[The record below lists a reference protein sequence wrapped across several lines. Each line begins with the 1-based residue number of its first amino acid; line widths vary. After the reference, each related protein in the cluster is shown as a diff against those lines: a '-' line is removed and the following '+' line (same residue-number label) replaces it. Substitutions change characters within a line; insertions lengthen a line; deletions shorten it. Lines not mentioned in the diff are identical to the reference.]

1 MRCLDVFTRGLPA
14 TVGDFSEMYQNIV
27 DLCRDVKR
35 FSTNTKKKKGFQKK
49 LPDLAVK

>member
-14 TVGDFSEMYQNIV
+14 TVDVFSEMYQNIV

-35 FSTNTKKKKGFQKK
+35 FSTNTKKKKKASRK
-49 LPDLAVK
+49 SYPT

>member
-14 TVGDFSEMYQNIV
+14 TVGVFSEMYQNIV

-35 FSTNTKKKKGFQKK
+35 FSTNTKKKGFSKK

>member
-35 FSTNTKKKKGFQKK
+35 FSTNTKKKKASRKSY
-49 LPDLAVK
+49 PT